1 MMDDTVEGQQTAEA
15 QAWVRD
21 TPATALHLEPH
32 VSTAVTGGPSVFAT
46 PSRRQTSDVTRAA
59 TVALQASRVLRWR
72 ATIGDCCADATALRK
87 GATACP
93 WLLLTASC
101 GSRRLLA

>member
-1 MMDDTVEGQQTAEA
+1 MLDDNAEEQQMVGA
-15 QAWVRD
+15 QAWAQD
-21 TPATALHLEPH
+21 MPATALLPEPH
-32 VSTAVTGGPSVFAT
+32 VSTAATDGPSVFAT

-59 TVALQASRVLRWR
+59 TVTLQASRVLRWR